1 MPQKWIL
8 FILEIMEPGLQ
19 TIEHSVFLIEI
30 EKIKANP
37 FQPRREFDDG
47 ELRGLSDSIRQYGVL
62 QPLVV
67 VRKEQEN
74 ESGTS
79 VEYELIAGERRL
91 RASKLAGLKQVPVII
106 RQEPPDQ
113 VKLELALIENIQRK
127 DLNAVERARAF
138 KQLMD
143 DFSLKHT
150 AIGNLVGKSREWVS
164 NTIRLLALPEDML
177 QALAEGK
184 ISEGHSRPLLMLASR
199 PEEQRKMF
207 YDMLYRN
214 MNVREAELTARR
226 IATERARNRA
236 TIPDP
241 DTRVLESRLAEV
253 LGTRVIIE
261 RKGMGGR
268 LSIEFF
274 SEDDLRKLFS
284 YMHYRPNAP
293 QPLLARTS
301 GTEGPAF
308 PADEEPKDISR
319 PLPENVLHTT
329 PASPASSDEQFSSPL
344 PTPDSFALPQA
355 QERPSPFLP
364 AFPSATPAPP
374 ESNSREFPTET
385 LAEVPPSVLLSNA
398 DELPPSLRLD
408 PDDAERSSEEE
419 IKHFTI

>member
-1 MPQKWIL
+1 MS
-8 FILEIMEPGLQ
+8 Q
-19 TIEHSVFLIEI
+19 TPHSVFLIEI

-37 FQPRREFDDG
+37 FQPRREFNEA

-74 ESGTS
+74 ESGTL

-91 RASKLAGLKQVPVII
+91 RASLLAGLKQVPVII
-106 RQEPPDQ
+106 REEPSDQ

-143 DFSLKHT
+143 EFSLKHS

-184 ISEGHSRPLLMLASR
+184 INEGHSRPLLMLASR

-226 IATERARNRA
+226 IAIERARNRA

-253 LGTRVIIE
+253 LGTRVVIE

-284 YMHYRPNAP
+284 YMHYRPDTP
-293 QPLLARTS
+293 QPLLARVEGMNAPIFAAYDKPNEVLQS
-301 GTEGPAF
+301 GAGSPEDTNRQAPSF
-308 PADEEPKDISR
+308 PETRQPPSS
-319 PLPENVLHTT
+319 PPSPSLPE
-329 PASPASSDEQFSSPL
+329 SPL
-344 PTPDSFALPQA
+344 PQHAQPQS
-355 QERPSPFLP
+355 ERPAYP
-364 AFPSATPAPP
+364 ATPPPSSSGPEISSSVGGLDTFAESPVGAPLD
-374 ESNSREFPTET
+374 T
-385 LAEVPPSVLLSNA
+385 LATDA
-398 DELPPSLRLD
+398 DNLPPSLRLD
-408 PDDAERSSEEE
+408 PDEAEQGDGQDGGEE